1 MKQLR
6 NMLTELDN
14 IWLNSLIVNML
25 NIKIVIS
32 NRKSKQEKYNKINII
47 LKQNKD
53 KKYYQKCGCLEI
65 SDYLRG
71 N

>member
-25 NIKIVIS
+25 NIKIVICIMVWV
-32 NRKSKQEKYNKINII
+32 NLKSVVKNGKGILDGWVQILINFIE
-47 LKQNKD
+47 NMD
-53 KKYYQKCGCLEI
+53 
-65 SDYLRG
+65 
-71 N
+71 